1 MPQTLRPPN
10 SLTTSPSTFA
20 VAPQV
25 DGNVLASSFGSTD
38 YSLGKHI
45 RRSTSLLRTHGWDYT
60 VRCLRTPNDL
70 PDNILQLP
78 HKAARVL
85 HYLKRKGVP
94 CKLKTPPWTTARRD
108 AAMKRGPH
116 KSAIEHS
123 SFLDEEMAT
132 MVARGQWMVL
142 PYSVVRE
149 MDRLRVAPIGVVPQH
164 DRRPRTIVDYTF
176 YRLNEETVLLGPSE
190 AMQFGRTLQRLLQKI
205 VHADLRH
212 GPVYMCKVD
221 IADGFY
227 RLHLAPGDIP
237 ALGVAF
243 PPAPDGTPLI
253 AFPLTCPMGWVESP
267 PWFSTATET
276 GADIANSLLATDY
289 VPGPHRLDAPAATL
303 PELPAPSVDASPET
317 LPAALASFVSPVLV
331 SQLDAPVPA
340 LPTPDLTS
348 LPRGPRRKPVQY
360 VDIYVDDYLGL
371 VQGGA
376 RRRSRVQRIMF
387 ESIDAI
393 FRPLSPED
401 PTTRQEP
408 TSVKKL
414 LKGDGSWQTR
424 KTLLGWIVDSI
435 RHTLELPTRRMLR
448 LVAILEELPR
458 SKTRIATK
466 RWHQILGELRSMV
479 LAVPGLRGLFSLLQE
494 ALRHETRKRI
504 RLTPHMHDF
513 LDDIRWLVRDLQSRP
528 TRLREIVDTPIAAI
542 GATDAAAPGMGGVIF
557 VEEQSTGKLNPLL
570 WRAPFPQDVQHD
582 IVSTKNP
589 SGSITN
595 SDLEL
600 AGTIA
605 QHDVLVHHVDCRE
618 RTIHTLTDNTPALAW
633 MTKGSTTTTGVPAY
647 LLRLQAIHQ
656 RHYRYLARLA
666 HINGEKN
673 VMADDLSR
681 LWKLSDT
688 ELLTHFELFYPQSE
702 PWQLCHLRPNMHSSL
717 ISALHKQRPAPE
729 SLLTT
734 VIGAIKPGTFGPA
747 SVAPSVKT
755 QPFGTS
761 PTQSISSKSL
771 PLESETVVS
780 PPVVNPSNMA
790 PFLPRSVMWARR
802 SPSWGPRTLV

>member
-1 MPQTLRPPN
+1 MPQRPPKSTHN
-10 SLTTSPSTFA
+10 TSPSTFP

-25 DGNVLASSFGSTD
+25 VNGNVLASSFGSID

-45 RRSTSLLRTHGWDYT
+45 RLTTSLLRTHGWDYT
-60 VRCLRTPNDL
+60 VRRLRTPADL
-70 PDNILQLP
+70 PDNISELP

-85 HYLKRKGVP
+85 SYLQRTGVP
-94 CKLKTPPWTTARRD
+94 CKLQTPPWSTSRRD
-108 AAMKRGPH
+108 AAIKRGPH

-132 MVARGQWMVL
+132 MVSRGQWMVL

-164 DRRPRTIVDYTF
+164 DRRPRTIVDYT
-176 YRLNEETVLLGPSE
+176 YYNLNAETVLLAPSE
-190 AMQFGRTLQRLLQKI
+190 SMQFGRTLQRLLHKI
-205 VHADLRH
+205 VYADLQH

-227 RLHLAPGDIP
+227 RLHMAPADIP
-237 ALGVAF
+237 SLGVAF

-253 AFPLTCPMGWVESP
+253 AFPLTCPMGWVQSP
-267 PWFSTATET
+267 PWFTAATET
-276 GADIANSLLATDY
+276 GADIANSMLATNY
-289 VPGPHRLDAPAATL
+289 VPAPHRLDAPAASA
-303 PELPAPSVDASPET
+303 PEQPSPATEPAET
-317 LPAALASFVSPVLV
+317 PMATPGSSIP
-331 SQLDAPVPA
+331 APVPA
-340 LPTPDLTS
+340 LPTPALTS
-348 LPRGPRRKPVQY
+348 FPPGPRRKPVQY

-371 VQGGA
+371 AQGGA
-376 RRRSRVQRIMF
+376 RRRRRVQRILF

-393 FRPLSPED
+393 FRPQSPTD
-401 PTTRQEP
+401 PSTRQEP
-408 TSVKKL
+408 ISVKKL
-414 LKGDGSWQTR
+414 LKGDASWQTR
-424 KTLLGWIVDSI
+424 KTLLGWVVDSV
-435 RHTLELPTRRMLR
+435 RHTIELPPRRLLR
-448 LVAILEELPR
+448 LTAILVELPR

-513 LDDIRWLVRDLQSRP
+513 LDDLRWLVLDLQNRP
-528 TRLREIVDTPIAAI
+528 TRLREIVDTPVAAI

-557 VEEQSTGKLNPLL
+557 VQDQSTGNLNPLL
-570 WRAPFPQDVQHD
+570 WRAPFPHAVQDD
-582 IVSTKNP
+582 LVSTNNP
-589 SGSITN
+589 TGSITN

-605 QHDVLVHHVDCRE
+605 QHDILVHHVDCRE
-618 RTIHTLTDNTPALAW
+618 RTVHTLTDNTPALAW
-633 MTKGSTTTTGVPAY
+633 QTKGSTTTTGVPAY

-666 HINGEKN
+666 HIKGDYN

-681 LWKLSDT
+681 LWNLSDS
-688 ELLTHFELFYPQSE
+688 ELLTHFGFHYPQSE
-702 PWQLCHLRPNMHSSL
+702 PWQLCHLRPEMHSSL

-729 SLLTT
+729 SLLDT
-734 VIGAIKPGTFGPA
+734 VIGAIKPGTFGQA
-747 SVAPSVKT
+747 SVAPYVKT
-755 QPFGTS
+755 LPFATS
-761 PTQSISSKSL
+761 PIQSTSFKSL
-771 PLESETVVS
+771 PLASETAVS
-780 PPVVNPSNMA
+780 HPVVNPSDLQ
-790 PFLPRSVMWARR
+790 PYLPRSVTWARR
-802 SPSWGPRTLV
+802 FPTWGPRTLA